1 MSRISDERLRELPV
15 ILATKEVMSCGCQ
28 TKTNDPDYHDPDCL
42 YRLLC
47 EFAALVSELMESR
60 EALKWEAIARA
71 LYDLLDDCDTADD
84 IAKENDA
91 EFRRLVRKAH
101 QSRFLYGRPDADG
114 LAVHFGIDGKEDG

>member
-1 MSRISDERLRELPV
+1 MRLSDERLQQ
-15 ILATKEVMSCGCQ
+15 IKEGC
-28 TKTNDPDYHDPDCL
+28 
-42 YRLLC
+42 YRPGYSFGNETVL
-47 EFAALVSELMESR
+47 ALVSELMESR